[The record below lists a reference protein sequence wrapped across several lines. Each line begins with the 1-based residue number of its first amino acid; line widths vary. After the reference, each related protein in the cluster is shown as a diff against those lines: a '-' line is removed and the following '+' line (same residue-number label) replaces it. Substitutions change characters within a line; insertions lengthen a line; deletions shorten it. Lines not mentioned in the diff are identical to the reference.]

1 MAARTFLLVAMI
13 VVWQA
18 VGTSVSRALLPP
30 FSEVVIAFYGLATLQ
45 TIPTLPWALLVTLSE
60 ILLAFGIA
68 TCLGIALALAL
79 ESNKVLKGAFLPAV
93 TAIFSTPHIILFP
106 LAIVLFGLGI
116 YSKVAYGVL
125 AGFPVITLGVLA
137 AFAQVNP
144 STLDVGRSMGA
155 RGTTLFTKIV
165 LPASLSTIAG
175 TLRVGFGLVVVT
187 TIVGEMLGSLDGLGF
202 YLRTEFETFRTA
214 DYLAVVVLVIIL
226 VLGLNAAASY
236 FEKRAKKWSRAK

>member
-1 MAARTFLLVAMI
+1 MAAFYRLV
-13 VVWQA
+13 
-18 VGTSVSRALLPP
+18 
-30 FSEVVIAFYGLATLQ
+30 TLQ
-45 TIPTLPWALLVTLSE
+45 TIPTLPWAFLVTLSE

-93 TAIFSTPHIILFP
+93 TALFSVPHVILFP
-106 LAIVLFGLGI
+106 LTIVLFGLGI

-137 AFAQVNP
+137 AFAQVSR

-155 RGTTLFTKIV
+155 RGTALFTKIV
-165 LPASLSTIAG
+165 LPASLSSIAG
-175 TLRVGFGLVVVT
+175 TLRVGFGLVVVAT
-187 TIVGEMLGSLDGLGF
+187 VVGEMLGSLDGLGF
-202 YLRTEFETFRTA
+202 YLRTEFEIFKTA
-214 DYLAVVVLVIIL
+214 DYLAVVILVIVL

-236 FEKRAKKWSRAK
+236 AEKRAKKWSRAD